1 MSARGTTDKLARIT
15 EDRPHTLVTQ
25 NLVGIRPKK
34 EKVDSRWLLEY
45 LTSPLGLAE
54 LASIRVGTTIAQLPM
69 KGLATVK
76 VPKLPL
82 EEQKK
87 MMDAYQGERSLL
99 DKQLSEITMKIHQQ
113 KEQLYQEMGITDVYT
128 QHKEEK

>member
-1 MSARGTTDKLARIT
+1 MARIT
-15 EDRPHTLVTQ
+15 EDTSNTLITQ

-34 EKVDSRWLLEY
+34 GKVDSRWLLEY
-45 LTSPLGLAE
+45 LLSPLGLAE

-76 VPKLPL
+76 VPNLPL

-87 MMDAYQGERSLL
+87 MMDAYQDERSLL
-99 DKQLSEITMKIHQQ
+99 DKQLSEIMKKIQHS